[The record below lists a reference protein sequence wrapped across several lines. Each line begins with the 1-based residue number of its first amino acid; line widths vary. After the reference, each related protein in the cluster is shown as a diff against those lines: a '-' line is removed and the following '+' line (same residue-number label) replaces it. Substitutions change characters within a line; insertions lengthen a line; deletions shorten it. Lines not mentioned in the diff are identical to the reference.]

1 MANKKEFRNGK
12 PRDSDPSEGDEEP
25 EDSENGGE

>member
-12 PRDSDPSEGDEEP
+12 PRDASGEEQEDDEDSKHGDE
-25 EDSENGGE
+25 

>member
-12 PRDSDPSEGDEEP
+12 PRDADPSEEEEN
-25 EDSENGGE
+25 EDSEHGGE